1 MPQQGQKETIW
12 PRGEPHFKDLRGIFL
27 GRGGSHTSKIS
38 EAYSSA
44 KREYWIQRSHPL
56 HTVSVPE
63 AVQYHPLISTIQPTA
78 TAAIECSQM
87 LYRYRNS
94 IKAQEG
100 LTPTRS

>member
-12 PRGEPHFKDLRGIFL
+12 PRGEPHFKDHRGIFL
-27 GRGGSHTSKIS
+27 GQERILDP
-38 EAYSSA
+38 
-44 KREYWIQRSHPL
+44 RSHPL

-87 LYRYRNS
+87 LYRYRNI
-94 IKAQEG
+94 IKAPEG
-100 LTPTRS
+100 LTSTRS